1 MLDYKSGLDILFCAQ
16 KQVEEEKLY
25 MRWVAGPQF
34 EMSLDAFRK
43 KLGGAI
49 QDQDNSAKE
58 EAAEEESAE
67 EILERV
73 RKIAG

>member
-1 MLDYKSGLDILFCAQ
+1 MLDYKTGLDILFCAQ

-34 EMSLDAFRK
+34 EMSLDDFRK

-58 EAAEEESAE
+58 ETAE

>member
-1 MLDYKSGLDILFCAQ
+1 
-16 KQVEEEKLY
+16 

-34 EMSLDAFRK
+34 EMSLDDFRK
-43 KLGGAI
+43 KLGGTLK
-49 QDQDNSAKE
+49 DQDNSAKE
-58 EAAEEESAE
+58 ETAE

>member
-25 MRWVAGPQF
+25 MRWIAGPQF
-34 EMSLDAFRK
+34 EMSLDDFRK
-43 KLGGAI
+43 KLGGTI
-49 QDQDNSAKE
+49 QDQDNSAK
-58 EAAEEESAE
+58 EESAE

>member
-34 EMSLDAFRK
+34 EMSLDDFRK
-43 KLGGAI
+43 KFGGTI

-58 EAAEEESAE
+58 ESEE

>member
-25 MRWVAGPQF
+25 MRWIAGPQF
-34 EMSLDAFRK
+34 EMSLDDFRK
-43 KLGGAI
+43 KLGGTI

-58 EAAEEESAE
+58 ESEE

>member
-34 EMSLDAFRK
+34 EMSLDDFRK
-43 KLGGAI
+43 KLGGTI
-49 QDQDNSAKE
+49 QDQDNSAK
-58 EAAEEESAE
+58 EESAE

>member
-25 MRWVAGPQF
+25 MRWIAGPQF
-34 EMSLDAFRK
+34 EMSLDDFRK
-43 KLGGAI
+43 KLGGTI
-49 QDQDNSAKE
+49 QDQDNS
-58 EAAEEESAE
+58 AEEESAE